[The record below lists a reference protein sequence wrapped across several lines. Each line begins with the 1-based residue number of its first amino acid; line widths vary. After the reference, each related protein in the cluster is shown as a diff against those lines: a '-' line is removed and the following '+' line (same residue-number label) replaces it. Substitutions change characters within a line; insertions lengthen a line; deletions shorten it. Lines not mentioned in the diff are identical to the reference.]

1 VSGLPDHR
9 EGVARD
15 TSSRG
20 LPDLREIV
28 PRDTSSRGQA
38 QLALPG
44 LAAEPAAE
52 WVWSEETGEEIDV
65 PAFVHET
72 VMRAPVVSA
81 LAPSAGVYVDVT
93 VGGGGH
99 AEGILEA
106 HPEARVVALD
116 RDAVALVA
124 AKERLARFGDRVTF
138 VKTPFG
144 EVASALAALGV
155 DTVEG
160 LCADLGVSSPQLDD
174 ATRGMSFRREG
185 PIDMRMDPSTG
196 ETALELI
203 ERLSDDDLAD
213 LIFVYGEERRSRRI
227 ARSVKKALE
236 EGQLATTLDLRRA
249 IVRAVGPVRVG
260 GVDPATRAFQ
270 ALRIAVNGELE
281 QLEALLEA
289 LPRVVAIGGSVAIL
303 SFHSLEDRLVKR
315 AFLDRAVWE
324 PLTKKPSVASEEEAA
339 ANPRARSAKLRS
351 ARRIG
356 ARP

>member
-1 VSGLPDHR
+1 MS
-9 EGVARD
+9 
-15 TSSRG
+15 
-20 LPDLREIV
+20 
-28 PRDTSSRGQA
+28 GQA

-44 LAAEPAAE
+44 LAGALATEPAAE

-81 LAPSAGVYVDVT
+81 LAPEAGVYVDVT
-93 VGGGGH
+93 AGGGGH
-99 AEGILEA
+99 TEGILEA

-116 RDAVALVA
+116 RDETALAA
-124 AKERLARFGDRVTF
+124 AKERLARFGNRVTL

-144 EVASALAALGV
+144 DVASALASLGITEV
-155 DTVEG
+155 QG

-174 ATRGMSFRREG
+174 AARGMSFRREG
-185 PIDMRMDPSTG
+185 PIDMRMDSTSG

-203 ERLSDDDLAD
+203 ERLSDDELSDI
-213 LIFVYGEERRSRRI
+213 IFHYGEEKRSRRI
-227 ARSVKKALE
+227 ARSVKRALA

-260 GVDPATRAFQ
+260 GVDPATRTFQ

-289 LPRVVAIGGSVAIL
+289 LPQIIAVGGRVAIL

-315 AFLDRAVWE
+315 AFHDRDVWE
-324 PLTKKPSVASEEEAA
+324 PLTKKPAVATEEEAA
-339 ANPRARSAKLRS
+339 ANPRARSAKLRA

-356 ARP
+356 SKEGER